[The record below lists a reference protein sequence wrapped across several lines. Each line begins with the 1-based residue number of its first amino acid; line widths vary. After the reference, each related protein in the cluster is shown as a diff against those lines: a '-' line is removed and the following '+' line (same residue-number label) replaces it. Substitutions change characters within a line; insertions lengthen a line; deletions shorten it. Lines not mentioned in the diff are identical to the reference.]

1 MILFQLKP
9 FFQTSCSYG
18 EDGSTKNWCQQQ
30 RKEATLSGGKFI
42 FICSITNL
50 SYIAYTNSHSQTTF
64 VALCISLN
72 VLCYAFSLHLS
83 DTLLLARLNLSPISM
98 AAKFES
104 LNLKIFSQQ
113 NNFSSIKTNEWI
125 SSKLLSSSWT
135 CSHNENAND
144 DIDCLHICVRLSITV
159 IPQFS
164 RDSIKIN
171 IDTKFQIYFQLQYEI
186 NREKKCCMK
195 ETNSIQNYAIIMQ
208 ISFNSYCHFIYLQ
221 IFMLHIFK
229 LCTRLGSEQNYLASF
244 A

>member
-1 MILFQLKP
+1 MGRMAPQKIDVSNKGKKRLFQ
-9 FFQTSCSYG
+9 
-18 EDGSTKNWCQQQ
+18 
-30 RKEATLSGGKFI
+30 GKFI

-50 SYIAYTNSHSQTTF
+50 SYIAYTNSHSKITF
-64 VALCISLN
+64 VALYISLN

-83 DTLLLARLNLSPISM
+83 DTLLLARLNLSRISM

-125 SSKLLSSSWT
+125 SSKLMSSSWT

-144 DIDCLHICVRLSITV
+144 DIDCLHICVRLLITI
-159 IPQFS
+159 IPEFS
-164 RDSIKIN
+164 RDSMKIN
-171 IDTKFQIYFQLQYEI
+171 IDTKFQIYFRFEYEI
-186 NREKKCCMK
+186 LSDYAKKFCKK
-195 ETNSIQNYAIIMQ
+195 EINSIQNYSIIMQ

>member
-144 DIDCLHICVRLSITV
+144 DIDCLHNCVRLSITI
-159 IPQFS
+159 IPQFN
-164 RDSIKIN
+164 RDFIKMN
-171 IDTKFQIYFQLQYEI
+171 IDTKFQIYFQLSGKR
-186 NREKKCCMK
+186 N
-195 ETNSIQNYAIIMQ
+195 AV
-208 ISFNSYCHFIYLQ
+208 
-221 IFMLHIFK
+221 
-229 LCTRLGSEQNYLASF
+229 
-244 A
+244 